1 MFLLFLIIWY
11 YLEGII
17 VINIMTRRLTKIQK
31 DEIVQA
37 YRGGTRA
44 SVLAAKYNCSSTTIN
59 RTVKTLLAD
68 FEYKLLK
75 GKSLKSSNKNLDA
88 VNLKDT
94 ESNKEECDSQK
105 TFNSHQ
111 LKVEDDGRKTIK
123 TNNDFYNQELN
134 EVAILPI
141 LDISPSESL
150 KNKNSEMEKIN
161 HFSEA
166 KLEEIVPLISSF
178 EFEKKELDFEIL
190 NQENL
195 PESVYMLVDKKVEL
209 EIRAISDLPEWSF
222 LPENELK
229 RNALLLFSN
238 QRSAKRSCS
247 KNQRVIKIPNTKVFD
262 ISKSYLFS
270 KGITR
275 LILEDS
281 IIALDNDF
289 LP

>member
-1 MFLLFLIIWY
+1 
-11 YLEGII
+11 
-17 VINIMTRRLTKIQK
+17 MTRRLTKIQK